1 MDATYFILC
10 LVFVAGYIHL
20 SSCAPYENDNDRKG
34 IDAVETPLADK
45 KLIWRGEMEDMAD
58 EGKENHEQVDNMLE
72 NQDIVLDRRPKAS
85 MEPAADSSSKRDY
98 ANVSFLV
105 YLDHTVSMS
114 NHILRFNNVVYNY
127 GGGYNVH
134 TGVYTVPISGAYIV
148 SFHLELGSY
157 SYPVT
162 SSLYVNSKVMVS
174 SKLKPYYGV
183 KQASQTAVLYL
194 KERESMFLKVDR
206 GNVGSSSG
214 RSTIF
219 TGVRLPYI

>member
-10 LVFVAGYIHL
+10 LVFVVDYVHL
-20 SSCAPYENDNDRKG
+20 SSCAPYENGNDRKG

-45 KLIWRGEMEDMAD
+45 KLKWRGEMEDMTD
-58 EGKENHEQVDNMLE
+58 EGTENHEQVDNMLV
-72 NQDIVLDRRPKAS
+72 NQEKVMDRRHKAS
-85 MEPAADSSSKRDY
+85 MEPAADSSLSRNY
-98 ANVSFLV
+98 SNVLFLV

-114 NHILRFNNVVYNY
+114 NHILRFNDVVYNY

-148 SFHLELGSY
+148 SFHLELGAY
-157 SYPVT
+157 SYPIT
-162 SSLYVNSKVMVS
+162 SSLFVNSKVMVS

-194 KERESMFLKVDR
+194 KRGDAMFLRVDK
-206 GNVGSSSG
+206 GTVGSSSG